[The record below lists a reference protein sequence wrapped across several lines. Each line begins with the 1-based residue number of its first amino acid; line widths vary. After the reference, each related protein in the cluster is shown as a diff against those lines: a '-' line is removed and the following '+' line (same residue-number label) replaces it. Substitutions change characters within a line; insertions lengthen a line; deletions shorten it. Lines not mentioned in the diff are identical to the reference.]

1 MRWPEHTWGPLSAQQ
16 DKQQG
21 APPCLRVTSLSRRA
35 RVLTVCRETE
45 DACFRAFSGKFG
57 LEPRGSERCTPP
69 CLTHPNHH
77 TQERRDGVAMCRGSR
92 SIACLARTLPVLCAR
107 RTLPW
112 VRVALTAHHHT
123 RGTTVPSQ
131 QRDELALGLGIPL
144 DVALGHGQ
152 AGMAGELLDIPEAP
166 SDLRHFACGA
176 RNEGPAS
183 GVR

>member
-1 MRWPEHTWGPLSAQQ
+1 M
-16 DKQQG
+16 
-21 APPCLRVTSLSRRA
+21 
-35 RVLTVCRETE
+35 
-45 DACFRAFSGKFG
+45 
-57 LEPRGSERCTPP
+57 
-69 CLTHPNHH
+69 
-77 TQERRDGVAMCRGSR
+77 AMCRGSR

-183 GVR
+183 GVRRAAVHLQRGIEPMEPQAHGGRGQPTSTLGEEDRPVGGGHGLALGL